1 MRPKHNKKL
10 NFLNEK
16 KKPSKKDDLSKYRK
30 IYKIYQEKTNA
41 NTSDNRL
48 TIQREKEKI
57 NKLKSLFGISKNTN
71 ILDQQQKKWEKLT
84 KPKLPFSKRAILPKD
99 ERLKKLESLRPST
112 LYHNN
117 HVINWIRNKYSS
129 SVIEKSLYT
138 ILPEKNKNKQPEEEP
153 EVKKRQRKMM
163 EYLESLKEPSGR
175 EKFVKINPK
184 YFYDEATF
192 EKIKKLKDI
201 FLEFDQSGN
210 RKMGIDEITSL
221 FNQNNIKANKEEL
234 VKLFFQNKKYKKK
247 DYDKLY
253 LNFYQF
259 LKFALNKGHDFRSFM
274 RKLKSKL
281 EEEKK
286 NNKDDKDKN
295 IYLPMNLNL
304 LLDYF
309 ILKSK
314 EKTSQDKIEN
324 AIEQI
329 DKVIK
334 KIENSD
340 KEAFSEENSLRN
352 NKSENIKTPTKEKI
366 NNEESKLS
374 NITQNHKD
382 ESIEKLDFRKLIDE
396 FSNLFTL
403 NKLETF
409 ENTSKIKSEKK
420 GEYKTISNKFSSL
433 DNTINSS
440 KYNSVKK
447 NFSPNK
453 ELYKKN
459 IPIFYKYS
467 KNPNDVMVNAVKY
480 KMNQTAIVKMN
491 FDNYKKYHNIKLALD
506 ATKEEIEKMQM
517 SNILKSN
524 VDYRLNK
531 YFNKNKSLKSIPLKE
546 NRYKNSINNKNL
558 KKSFIF
564 KYKNIS
570 QNNSMKL
577 FTKKELFKF
586 NNKSSFYE
594 ESKKNISNNRRSN
607 KSSHKFNE
615 SKSSTLLEKRKEQFD
630 YYSDRKLDY
639 VPMDLFS
646 GK

>member
-1 MRPKHNKKL
+1 MRPKHTKKL

-16 KKPSKKDDLSKYRK
+16 KKPSRKDDLSKYRK

-41 NTSDNRL
+41 NTSDNRM

-138 ILPEKNKNKQPEEEP
+138 ILPEKNKNKEPEEEP

-201 FLEFDQSGN
+201 FLEFDQRGN

-259 LKFALNKGHDFRSFM
+259 LKFALNKGHDFRLFM

-374 NITQNHKD
+374 NIEQNHKD
-382 ESIEKLDFRKLIDE
+382 ESIENLDFRKLIDE

-409 ENTSKIKSEKK
+409 ENTRKIKSEKK
-420 GEYKTISNKFSSL
+420 GEYKTISNKFSNI

-440 KYNSVKK
+440 NYNSIKK
-447 NFSPNK
+447 NFLPKK

-467 KNPNDVMVNAVKY
+467 KNPNDIMVNAVKH

-546 NRYKNSINNKNL
+546 NKYKNSINNKNL

-570 QNNSMKL
+570 QTNSMKL

>member
-1 MRPKHNKKL
+1 MRPKHTKKL

-30 IYKIYQEKTNA
+30 NYKIYQEKTNA
-41 NTSDNRL
+41 NTSDNRM

-71 ILDQQQKKWEKLT
+71 IFDQQQKKWEKLT
-84 KPKLPFSKRAILPKD
+84 KPKLPFSKRVILPKD

-138 ILPEKNKNKQPEEEP
+138 ILPEKNKNKEPEEEP

-259 LKFALNKGHDFRSFM
+259 LKFALNKGHDFRLFM

-374 NITQNHKD
+374 NIEQNHKD
-382 ESIEKLDFRKLIDE
+382 ESIENLDFRKLIDE

-420 GEYKTISNKFSSL
+420 GEYKTISNKFSNI

-440 KYNSVKK
+440 NYNSIKK
-447 NFSPNK
+447 NFLPKK

-467 KNPNDVMVNAVKY
+467 KNPNDIMVNAVKH

-570 QNNSMKL
+570 QTNSMKL

>member
-1 MRPKHNKKL
+1 MRPKHTKKL

-48 TIQREKEKI
+48 IIQREKEKI

-259 LKFALNKGHDFRSFM
+259 LKFALNKGHDFRLFM

-334 KIENSD
+334 KIENNEGIS
-340 KEAFSEENSLRN
+340 SEL
-352 NKSENIKTPTKEKI
+352 SELDGI
-366 NNEESKLS
+366 
-374 NITQNHKD
+374 IT
-382 ESIEKLDFRKLIDE
+382 
-396 FSNLFTL
+396 
-403 NKLETF
+403 
-409 ENTSKIKSEKK
+409 
-420 GEYKTISNKFSSL
+420 TI
-433 DNTINSS
+433 
-440 KYNSVKK
+440 
-447 NFSPNK
+447 
-453 ELYKKN
+453 
-459 IPIFYKYS
+459 
-467 KNPNDVMVNAVKY
+467 
-480 KMNQTAIVKMN
+480 
-491 FDNYKKYHNIKLALD
+491 
-506 ATKEEIEKMQM
+506 
-517 SNILKSN
+517 
-524 VDYRLNK
+524 
-531 YFNKNKSLKSIPLKE
+531 
-546 NRYKNSINNKNL
+546 
-558 KKSFIF
+558 
-564 KYKNIS
+564 
-570 QNNSMKL
+570 
-577 FTKKELFKF
+577 
-586 NNKSSFYE
+586 
-594 ESKKNISNNRRSN
+594 
-607 KSSHKFNE
+607 
-615 SKSSTLLEKRKEQFD
+615 
-630 YYSDRKLDY
+630 
-639 VPMDLFS
+639 
-646 GK
+646 

>member
-340 KEAFSEENSLRN
+340 KEAFSEENCLRN

-382 ESIEKLDFRKLIDE
+382 ESIENLDFRKLIDE

-447 NFSPNK
+447 NFLPNK

-459 IPIFYKYS
+459 IPIFYEYS

-546 NRYKNSINNKNL
+546 NRCKNSINNKNL

-570 QNNSMKL
+570 QTNSMKL

>member
-138 ILPEKNKNKQPEEEP
+138 ILPEKNKNKEPEEEP

-175 EKFVKINPK
+175 EKFVRINPK

-259 LKFALNKGHDFRSFM
+259 LKFALNKGHDFRLFM

-374 NITQNHKD
+374 NIDQNHKD
-382 ESIEKLDFRKLIDE
+382 ESIENLDFRKLIDE

-447 NFSPNK
+447 NFLPNK

-459 IPIFYKYS
+459 IPIFYEYS
-467 KNPNDVMVNAVKY
+467 KNPNDVMVNAVKH

-570 QNNSMKL
+570 QTNSMKL

>member
-1 MRPKHNKKL
+1 MSKHAKKL
-10 NFLNEK
+10 TFVNEK
-16 KKPSKKDDLSKYRK
+16 RKPSKKDDLSKYRK
-30 IYKIYQEKTNA
+30 IYKIYQEKTCA

-71 ILDQQQKKWEKLT
+71 LLEKQQKKWENLT
-84 KPKLPFSKRAILPKD
+84 KPKLPFSKRTILPKD
-99 ERLKKLESLRPST
+99 VRLKKLQELKPSS

-138 ILPEKNKNKQPEEEP
+138 ILPEKNKSKEPEQET

-201 FLEFDQSGN
+201 FVEFDQKGS

-221 FNQNNIKANKEEL
+221 FNQNDIKANEDEL

-259 LKFALNKGHDFRSFM
+259 LKFALNKGHDFRLFM

-286 NNKDDKDKN
+286 KNKDNKDKN

-314 EKTSQDKIEN
+314 EKSSQEKIEN
-324 AIEQI
+324 AIEKI
-329 DKVIK
+329 DQVIK

-340 KEAFSEENSLRN
+340 KEVYSSENSVRN
-352 NKSENIKTPTKEKI
+352 MRSENIKTPTKEKL
-366 NNEESKLS
+366 NNEDTKLS
-374 NITQNHKD
+374 NTDQNHKD
-382 ESIEKLDFRKLIDE
+382 DSIENLDFRQLIEE
-396 FSNLFTL
+396 FANLFTL

-409 ENTSKIKSEKK
+409 ENTSKIRSEKK
-420 GEYKTISNKFSSL
+420 GEYKTISNKFNSEE
-433 DNTINSS
+433 NTIYSS
-440 KYNSVKK
+440 KYHTIKK
-447 NFSPNK
+447 NFLPNND
-453 ELYKKN
+453 LYKKDV
-459 IPIFYKYS
+459 PIFYKYS
-467 KNPNDVMVNAVKY
+467 KNPNDIMGNAVKQ

-506 ATKEEIEKMQM
+506 ATKEEIEKMHM
-517 SNILKSN
+517 SNILKPN
-524 VDYRLNK
+524 VDYKLNK
-531 YFNKNKSLKSIPLKE
+531 YFNKNNSLKSFPLKE
-546 NRYKNSINNKNL
+546 NISKNFINNKNL

-577 FTKKELFKF
+577 FTKKELFKY
-586 NNKSSFYE
+586 NKSSFYD
-594 ESKKNISNNRRSN
+594 ESRKNISNNRRSN
-607 KSSHKFNE
+607 KSSYKFNE
-615 SKSSTLLEKRKEQFD
+615 SKSSTLLDRRKEQLN

-639 VPMDLFS
+639 VPIDLFS
-646 GK
+646 GKK

>member
-259 LKFALNKGHDFRSFM
+259 LKFALNKGHDFRLFM

-382 ESIEKLDFRKLIDE
+382 ESIENLDFRKLIDE

-467 KNPNDVMVNAVKY
+467 KNPNDVMVNAVKH

-570 QNNSMKL
+570 QTNSMKL

-586 NNKSSFYE
+586 NN
-594 ESKKNISNNRRSN
+594 
-607 KSSHKFNE
+607 
-615 SKSSTLLEKRKEQFD
+615 
-630 YYSDRKLDY
+630 
-639 VPMDLFS
+639 LFH
-646 GK
+646 